1 MSYQAR
7 WKPHRGYI
15 RLTVGGPMSL
25 LHTQASKK
33 FWNAV
38 CQNQSAGEEK
48 FYFHPSSTRFSH
60 TFLLEESYLKKTSFK
75 KLTHRHENT
84 TRTRTS
90 TRIRTHAN
98 ALATRE
104 IVI

>member
-25 LHTQASKK
+25 LHIQASKM

-38 CQNQSAGEEK
+38 CQNRSEGKAK
-48 FYFHPSSTRFSH
+48 FYFEDVRGF
-60 TFLLEESYLKKTSFK
+60 
-75 KLTHRHENT
+75 
-84 TRTRTS
+84 
-90 TRIRTHAN
+90 RTHFCWRN
-98 ALATRE
+98 E
-104 IVI
+104 